1 MINRIKLEHIL
12 EYARLQKHTGQHCK
26 IPP

>member
-12 EYARLQKHTGQHCK
+12 EYARQQRHIGQH
-26 IPP
+26 

>member
-12 EYARLQKHTGQHCK
+12 EYARQQRH
-26 IPP
+26 I

>member
-12 EYARLQKHTGQHCK
+12 EYARQQKHTGQHC
-26 IPP
+26 